1 MGTDGASSARGA
13 VPGIAHWRKQQQVLW
28 YRHAHL
34 PERAFLLREI
44 GFGFDPYSGKGSF
57 DAMCDGIA
65 ALQAQHGVDSVM
77 ALLVRL
83 YEGLMAQQALRA
95 GMGQSRGR
103 HRAGLALVS
112 DRAREMAGHAPPA
125 EAEAEVARA
134 TQQVRQIGRWC
145 KIQLARHRD
154 GSLSV
159 SEKQRLNDL
168 GMIWEGY
175 EWQINFES
183 LLKFR
188 AVYGHCDVDLDSK
201 QHRLA
206 EWVANMRLNRHDLPY
221 EYKQLLNMVGFTWE
235 KRGAWARM
243 FAQLRGLRG
252 ENGRV
257 VLSDQDVHLIGWLMN
272 QRALLQRGKLTM
284 HQINQLKSAGI
295 L

>member
-1 MGTDGASSARGA
+1 
-13 VPGIAHWRKQQQVLW
+13 
-28 YRHAHL
+28 
-34 PERAFLLREI
+34 
-44 GFGFDPYSGKGSF
+44 
-57 DAMCDGIA
+57 
-65 ALQAQHGVDSVM
+65 
-77 ALLVRL
+77 
-83 YEGLMAQQALRA
+83 
-95 GMGQSRGR
+95 
-103 HRAGLALVS
+103 
-112 DRAREMAGHAPPA
+112 
-125 EAEAEVARA
+125 
-134 TQQVRQIGRWC
+134 
-145 KIQLARHRD
+145 
-154 GSLSV
+154 
-159 SEKQRLNDL
+159 
-168 GMIWEGY
+168 MIWEGY